1 MGLIGGI
8 WLVLLG
14 VLAASN
20 LIIARKPEAKE
31 LIAKIAPYQGWIGVA
46 SAFWGAWGII
56 NSVLSLAWIA
66 FMPIYWATYLASSVL
81 QFALGILLGVGT
93 LKMFVKQPQAVEKM
107 DNLVAKLAP
116 KQGVLGLIAIGVG
129 VWMILA
135 GFFFMS
141 VA

>member
-8 WLVLLG
+8 WLTVLG
-14 VLAASN
+14 VLGASN

-31 LIAKIAPYQGWIGVA
+31 LIGKMAPYQGWFGVV

-56 NSVLSLAWIA
+56 QSILGLAWLVS
-66 FMPIYWATYLASSVL
+66 MPIYWVTFLASSVL
-81 QFALGILLGVGT
+81 QLALGILLGVGT

-129 VWMILA
+129 VWFVLA
-135 GFFFMS
+135 GFFFM
-141 VA
+141 V